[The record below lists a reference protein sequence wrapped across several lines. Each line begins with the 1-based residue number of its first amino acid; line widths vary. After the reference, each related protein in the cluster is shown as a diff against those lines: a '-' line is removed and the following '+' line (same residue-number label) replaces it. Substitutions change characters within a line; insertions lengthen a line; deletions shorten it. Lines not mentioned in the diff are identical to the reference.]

1 MRAWKWGGATVALA
15 SVTAWMACGQS
26 GTGAA
31 GGIEKAEAATVTL
44 GDGHCAGVVVGQ
56 GRHVLTAA
64 HCVAPDAGRERTNFE
79 DGRQLW
85 GRYVFVDRG
94 RDMAVLELE
103 AKAPVAPLEVA
114 EGLPIPGAM
123 LVFTGRHDRPGEPQ
137 RVRVER
143 WGRCPSLP
151 DVPTALFTT
160 MHGVPGDSGAPL
172 VDEQQR
178 VVGLVHGGAR
188 CSIAAPTGDVA
199 PEIQRLSREDTQP
212 LARRAASAPR

>member
-15 SVTAWMACGQS
+15 AVTAWMACGQS
-26 GTGAA
+26 GPGEADGLA
-31 GGIEKAEAATVTL
+31 KAEAATVTL
-44 GDGHCAGVVVGQ
+44 GNGHCAGVVVGQ

-64 HCVAPDAGRERTNFE
+64 HCVAPGAGRERTNFE
-79 DGRQLW
+79 DGRQLQ

-137 RVRVER
+137 RVMVER

-151 DVPTALFTT
+151 DVPNALFTT
-160 MHGVPGDSGAPL
+160 MHGEPGDSGAPL
-172 VDEQQR
+172 VDEALR

-188 CSIAAPTGDVA
+188 CSIAAPTQDVA
-199 PEIQRLSREDTQP
+199 PEVQRLSRGDSQP
-212 LARRAASAPR
+212 LARRAPSTPR

>member
-15 SVTAWMACGQS
+15 AVTAWMACGQS
-26 GTGAA
+26 GPGEADGLA
-31 GGIEKAEAATVTL
+31 KAEAATVTL

-64 HCVAPDAGRERTNFE
+64 HCVAPGAGRERTNFE
-79 DGRQLW
+79 DGRQLQ

-94 RDMAVLELE
+94 RDVAVLELE

-137 RVRVER
+137 RVMVER

-151 DVPTALFTT
+151 DVPNALFTT
-160 MHGVPGDSGAPL
+160 MHGEPGDSGAPL
-172 VDEQQR
+172 VDEALR

-188 CSIAAPTGDVA
+188 CSIAAPTQDVA
-199 PEIQRLSREDTQP
+199 PEVQRLSRGDAQP
-212 LARRAASAPR
+212 LARRAPSAPR